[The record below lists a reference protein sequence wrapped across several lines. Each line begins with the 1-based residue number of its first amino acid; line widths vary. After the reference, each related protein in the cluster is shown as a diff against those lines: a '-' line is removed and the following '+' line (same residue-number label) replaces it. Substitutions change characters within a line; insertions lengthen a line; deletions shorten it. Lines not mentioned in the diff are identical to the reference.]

1 MRGQPNT
8 YTVRGAVSNVDDPLE
23 YQFDWK
29 GDGTDLSPWI
39 TATSNPD
46 NPLVKEATGQKI
58 WTTSG
63 TYTIRARARCSIHQ
77 TQTLPTGWSSGL
89 VVVVEFVNSPVT
101 PAGSTS
107 GTVGTGYSYITGG
120 SLSDRGDP
128 VHYRFD
134 WGDGTTS
141 EWLPIGTTIVGKAWT
156 NPGTYAVRAHARC
169 GIHTTVIS
177 EWSPVLTVTIVPGP
191 PPQAERIST
200 PFIEAY
206 GPADRGSIYT
216 AGNIITGRKDILYSF
231 VFSRGVSNLGHTME
245 HQFDWG
251 DGTFSEWGGPYNKA
265 WETPRPTP
273 FYTIKV
279 RARCNQHPTVVSDWS
294 SGLYIVIDYIT
305 TPGRATWDDQPV
317 DGLGHVGVTYNFST
331 PGGSTSEINQE
342 IQYRF
347 HWGDTTVSNSG
358 WLPVGTKTASYT
370 YATQGTYTVRVEARG
385 WWYLGADGNTEH
397 FSYFSQE
404 LMVTIRP

>member
-1 MRGQPNT
+1 
-8 YTVRGAVSNVDDPLE
+8 
-23 YQFDWK
+23 
-29 GDGTDLSPWI
+29 
-39 TATSNPD
+39 
-46 NPLVKEATGQKI
+46 
-58 WTTSG
+58 
-63 TYTIRARARCSIHQ
+63 
-77 TQTLPTGWSSGL
+77 
-89 VVVVEFVNSPVT
+89 
-101 PAGSTS
+101 
-107 GTVGTGYSYITGG
+107 
-120 SLSDRGDP
+120 
-128 VHYRFD
+128 
-134 WGDGTTS
+134 
-141 EWLPIGTTIVGKAWT
+141 
-156 NPGTYAVRAHARC
+156 
-169 GIHTTVIS
+169 
-177 EWSPVLTVTIVPGP
+177 VTIVPGP

-358 WLPVGTKTASYT
+358 WLPVGTTTASYT
-370 YATQGTYTVRVEARG
+370 YATQGTYTVRVDARG
-385 WWYLGADGNTEH
+385 WWYLGPRDTEPYTEH
-397 FSYFSQE
+397 FSYYSQE
-404 LMVTIRP
+404 LMVTIRNP